1 MCTWEEVSL
10 ESSYLEVI
18 WSFGSHLVILQNYSV
33 LFFLSFS
40 FFLVFIYFWLPWVL
54 VVVCGLSLVVE
65 SGGYSLVVL
74 HGLHIVV
81 ASLVVELGLL
91 GIWSSVVAAWE
102 KAMAIHSSTLA
113 LKIPWMEES
122 RRLQSMGSLRVG
134 HN

>member
-1 MCTWEEVSL
+1 MAAL
-10 ESSYLEVI
+10 D
-18 WSFGSHLVILQNYSV
+18 
-33 LFFLSFS
+33 
-40 FFLVFIYFWLPWVL
+40 LPCCAWALAVM
-54 VVVCGLSLVVE
+54 SR
-65 SGGYSLVVL
+65 GYSLVVL